1 MKQPLRVLHLED
13 NPFDAE
19 LIQRMLS
26 AEGIKCDI
34 VRVETQ
40 EQFSAEL
47 AKADYDIVLADYALP
62 SFNGMTALA
71 ITRQNRQ
78 DIPFILI
85 SGTVGEEVAVE
96 ALKSGATDYIIKQ
109 RISRLPFAVRRALQ
123 ETRERA
129 DRKHAEEQRY
139 AAEVKY
145 RNLVEKLPG
154 IVYIAEFGVKGKW
167 LYVSPPVESILGYTP
182 AEIMETA
189 GAWYQLMHPEDR
201 ERVLNVETE
210 SLRTGDQ
217 FVSEYRMH
225 ARDGSIVWLRDEG
238 SVLHDPPLIQGVM
251 LDITRAKKAEEEKEI
266 LEKQYRQVQK
276 MEAIGRLAGG
286 VAHDFNNLLMA
297 VSGYCELMQLR
308 LTPTEDHL
316 NEPIKEIQKTIEQ
329 GARLTKQLLAF
340 SRNQIQE
347 MRMLDLNEIIRNMEK
362 MLQSLLRED
371 IQLRTELEEP
381 LWPVKADQGQIEQV
395 VMNLVVNARDAMQ
408 QGGKLTIRTYN
419 TEKDTR
425 FENGFVTL
433 AVIDS
438 GSGMHPDT
446 LAHIFEPFFT
456 TKEKAGGSGL
466 GLATVYGIVKQSG
479 GEIQVSSELGS
490 GTTFLIAMPRPKEEA
505 MADQTFPLSS
515 EKKREVEYQTILFVD
530 DCEDVRRPLSQLL
543 ERKGYKVLQF
553 FDGKEALDAAR
564 QHKGPIHLLITD
576 ILMPQMNGLEL
587 AIRVKTMLPEL
598 KVLFVTGLSTETARA
613 TWQLESDAAVIQ
625 KPASFAMLLQKIQE
639 LLG

>member
-189 GAWYQLMHPEDR
+189 GAW
-201 ERVLNVETE
+201 
-210 SLRTGDQ
+210 
-217 FVSEYRMH
+217 
-225 ARDGSIVWLRDEG
+225 
-238 SVLHDPPLIQGVM
+238 
-251 LDITRAKKAEEEKEI
+251 
-266 LEKQYRQVQK
+266 
-276 MEAIGRLAGG
+276 
-286 VAHDFNNLLMA
+286 
-297 VSGYCELMQLR
+297 
-308 LTPTEDHL
+308 
-316 NEPIKEIQKTIEQ
+316 
-329 GARLTKQLLAF
+329 
-340 SRNQIQE
+340 
-347 MRMLDLNEIIRNMEK
+347 
-362 MLQSLLRED
+362 
-371 IQLRTELEEP
+371 
-381 LWPVKADQGQIEQV
+381 
-395 VMNLVVNARDAMQ
+395 
-408 QGGKLTIRTYN
+408 
-419 TEKDTR
+419 
-425 FENGFVTL
+425 
-433 AVIDS
+433 
-438 GSGMHPDT
+438 
-446 LAHIFEPFFT
+446 
-456 TKEKAGGSGL
+456 
-466 GLATVYGIVKQSG
+466 
-479 GEIQVSSELGS
+479 
-490 GTTFLIAMPRPKEEA
+490 
-505 MADQTFPLSS
+505 
-515 EKKREVEYQTILFVD
+515 
-530 DCEDVRRPLSQLL
+530 
-543 ERKGYKVLQF
+543 
-553 FDGKEALDAAR
+553 
-564 QHKGPIHLLITD
+564 
-576 ILMPQMNGLEL
+576 
-587 AIRVKTMLPEL
+587 
-598 KVLFVTGLSTETARA
+598 
-613 TWQLESDAAVIQ
+613 
-625 KPASFAMLLQKIQE
+625 
-639 LLG
+639 